1 MTPRLNLFAK
11 PTLIKPLL
19 DMSQAVAASGLE
31 PNLVELVKLRAS
43 QINGCAFCLD
53 MHARDA
59 RKLGESE
66 ERIYMLNAW
75 RESPLYS
82 ERERAALAWTESLT
96 LVATTRAPDDV
107 YAMVKAA
114 FSDEEQV
121 KLTMA
126 IVMINSWNRLNV
138 AFRTAP
144 AGRSASKAA

>member
-1 MTPRLNLFAK
+1 MTPRLNLFAT
-11 PTLIKPLL
+11 PALVKPLL
-19 DMSQAVAASGLE
+19 DMSQAVAANGLE
-31 PNLVELVKLRAS
+31 ASLLELVKLRAS
-43 QINGCAFCLD
+43 QINGCAYCLD

-66 ERIYMLNAW
+66 ERIYMLDAW

-82 ERERAALAWTESLT
+82 DRERAALAWTESLT
-96 LVATTRAPDDV
+96 LVAATRAPDDV
-107 YAMVKAA
+107 YEMVKAA

-138 AFRTAP
+138 AFRTIP
-144 AGRSASKAA
+144 AAQARKAA